1 MLPREAVCPFG
12 SRCEHDCG
20 AYVTCY
26 VFMSFPPWI
35 VRLALLVLCLCNLSR
50 MVVPITVIPCMSCA
64 RNAASLTMAY
74 GSHLGR

>member
-12 SRCEHDCG
+12 SRCEHARG

-26 VFMSFPPWI
+26 VFMSFPSRI

-50 MVVPITVIPCMSCA
+50 MVVPITVIP
-64 RNAASLTMAY
+64 
-74 GSHLGR
+74 